1 MLGQLPYLVLAL
13 SFGAAIFGLMRT
25 LTPGPASGAEAAG
38 VSPAGPEGAQNA
50 VLAQALRPF
59 YVLFLPPARAIAV
72 PGYRARIERNFVA
85 AGMAGLMS
93 ADEFIA
99 YKLAMGVFFAGLF
112 GGLLGYIIMGL
123 SVSPLVFLL
132 LFIGGSFFPDLWIR
146 GLVSQRQLLIR
157 RALPYVMD
165 LLTLSVEAGLD
176 FIAGVHKVCEK
187 ARQGPLVDELSFT
200 LREIQVGASR
210 QQALRNLAARVDMQ
224 EIRSFTALL
233 IQADILGA
241 SIGPVLRAQS
251 DLLRT
256 QRFQAAERAGA
267 YAATKLLFPLIL
279 FIMPAVFIV
288 IFGPIALNFIYGDAV
303 VGG

>member
-1 MLGQLPYLVLAL
+1 MFGIMRALIPRDLAAAAAAGALP
-13 SFGAAIFGLMRT
+13 G
-25 LTPGPASGAEAAG
+25 GAE
-38 VSPAGPEGAQNA
+38 GAKEA
-50 VLAQALRPF
+50 VLVHALRPF
-59 YVLFLPPARAIAV
+59 YALFLAPARALAV
-72 PGYRARIERNFVA
+72 PPYRARIDRQFVA
-85 AGMAGLMS
+85 AGMTGLMS
-93 ADEFIA
+93 PDEFIA
-99 YKLAMGVFFAGLF
+99 YKIAMGVFFTSMF
-112 GGLLGYIIMGL
+112 GVLLGYVILGF
-123 SVSPLVFLL
+123 SVPVPVFLL
-132 LFIGGSFFPDLWIR
+132 LFVLGTFFPDVWLS

-200 LREIQVGASR
+200 LREIQVGATR
-210 QQALRNLAARVDMQ
+210 QTALRNLATRVDMQ
-224 EIRSFTALL
+224 EIRSFAALL

>member
-1 MLGQLPYLVLAL
+1 
-13 SFGAAIFGLMRT
+13 
-25 LTPGPASGAEAAG
+25 
-38 VSPAGPEGAQNA
+38 
-50 VLAQALRPF
+50 
-59 YVLFLPPARAIAV
+59 
-72 PGYRARIERNFVA
+72 
-85 AGMAGLMS
+85 
-93 ADEFIA
+93 
-99 YKLAMGVFFAGLF
+99 
-112 GGLLGYIIMGL
+112 
-123 SVSPLVFLL
+123 
-132 LFIGGSFFPDLWIR
+132 
-146 GLVSQRQLLIR
+146 
-157 RALPYVMD
+157 
-165 LLTLSVEAGLD
+165 
-176 FIAGVHKVCEK
+176 
-187 ARQGPLVDELSFT
+187 
-200 LREIQVGASR
+200 VGASR